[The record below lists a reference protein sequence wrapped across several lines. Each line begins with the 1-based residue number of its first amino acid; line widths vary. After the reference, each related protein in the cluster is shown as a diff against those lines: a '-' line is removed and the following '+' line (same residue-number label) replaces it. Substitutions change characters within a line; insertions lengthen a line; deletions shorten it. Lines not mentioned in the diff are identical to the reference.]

1 MNENDRRAS
10 LRFGWT
16 SLFVGALAGVVLEGA
31 HAFKLASYL
40 DDPTTRLLL
49 TLAHAHAGGLALVVL
64 AHAHVGSD
72 PRPATG
78 RLLRVG
84 AALVPIGFALGAVA
98 HPESDPSIGVVLAPL
113 GAVLVLVALARLAR
127 AAWRV

>member
-1 MNENDRRAS
+1 M
-10 LRFGWT
+10 
-16 SLFVGALAGVVLEGA
+16 
-31 HAFKLASYL
+31 
-40 DDPTTRLLL
+40 LL